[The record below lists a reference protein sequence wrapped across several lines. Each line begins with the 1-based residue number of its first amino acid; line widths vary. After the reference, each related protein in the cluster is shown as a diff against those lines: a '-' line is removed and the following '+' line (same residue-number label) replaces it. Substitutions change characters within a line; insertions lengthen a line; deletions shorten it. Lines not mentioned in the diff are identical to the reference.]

1 MATTETKP
9 KRAKAGFVLS
19 LIGGILIL
27 IYALMVISAGS
38 ELTAMLE
45 QMGFGDVTGLLNMLL
60 ALGVLSGFL
69 VIIGALLIYMPGKEV
84 IGGVVVLIFSLLSVL
99 GGGGF
104 YFIGTILGIIGGIL
118 GIMKK

>member
-1 MATTETKP
+1 
-9 KRAKAGFVLS
+9 
-19 LIGGILIL
+19 
-27 IYALMVISAGS
+27 MVISAGS